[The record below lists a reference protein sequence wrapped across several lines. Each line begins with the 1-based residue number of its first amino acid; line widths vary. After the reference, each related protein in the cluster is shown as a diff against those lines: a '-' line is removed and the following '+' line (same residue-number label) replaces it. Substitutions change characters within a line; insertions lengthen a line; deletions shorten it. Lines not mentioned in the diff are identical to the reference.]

1 MNMINSLIL
10 EGVVSGEPHLNETS
24 TTSVLNFTIEHT
36 RYYKN
41 KLGED
46 VSETFQIKVVAFG
59 SMCKIPLKEGSG
71 VRVVGR
77 LKQNI
82 WTDSDGMKHSEVQIV
97 AEHIEIK
104 KKSLVMGLVMTNS
117 EFKSSRFIR
126 PLC

>member
-36 RYYKN
+36 SYYKN

-46 VSETFQIKVVAFG
+46 VTETFQIEVVAFG
-59 SMCKIPLKEGSG
+59 SMCKIPLKDGSI
-71 VRVVGR
+71 VRIVGR
-77 LKQNI
+77 LKQNK
-82 WTDSDGMKHSEVQIV
+82 WTDSEGASHSEVQIV

-104 KKSLVMGLVMTNS
+104 KTK
-117 EFKSSRFIR
+117 
-126 PLC
+126 